1 MKRGL
6 FLSALTVCGLALP
19 LMFANTNKTQAVTI
33 TDDGEYALVM
43 SPKQS
48 DTDATING
56 SKEGKVLKFN
66 FDIGEDS
73 VELSELTQGITPYN
87 GENEFSGWA
96 LSSIDSTPAPG
107 DTILKKEDFS
117 SKGEFE
123 GIEYEKGKI
132 IYALFN
138 GNQLQGSETY
148 SIVFDASGG
157 KISGKDK
164 HSLGGKISEFQKIDL
179 SQYVPQ
185 RDGYTFCDWG
195 IMEIFNGNPK
205 GEIITSIDKN
215 YLEDYHLKNGDC
227 NLTIYALYKSNHFYG
242 PDENGNIYN
251 PDIPS
256 DQRPDSYVLILDA
269 NGGTIDG
276 ELTKM
281 YDYDNGGIDD
291 HAMPIFHYKPEERS
305 GYKFKGWNSEKN
317 GSGKH
322 YDFIEQRNWR
332 MNESG
337 FDRQEKNDIG
347 CYTYLTLYA
356 DWEKEPGKDD
366 NNNPEKT
373 VTEISSSS
381 GIKGS
386 VQFLYETENN
396 YTLEI
401 RKLDIPKELADKNVK
416 FLVDINLLRNGQ
428 EIAEV
433 NGRPLKIKLE
443 IPEELRSYNNY
454 QVVYIGRVGQIKET
468 LPATLKDGY
477 IIFETSHLSQYG
489 VVATNVEE
497 NTPNG
502 EKGSSEEENGNNSN
516 EANKTNETDE
526 SSKTSDNSEN
536 SENPLTGDAITT
548 AITLFT
554 VASFGISAFPLL
566 RKKK

>member
-6 FLSALTVCGLALP
+6 LLSAFTVCGLALP
-19 LMFANTNKTQAVTI
+19 LMFTNTNKAQAVTI
-33 TDDGEYALVM
+33 TDNGEYALVM
-43 SPKQS
+43 QVKNS

-66 FDIGEDS
+66 FDSGEES
-73 VELSELTQGITPYN
+73 VKLSDLTQGITPYN
-87 GENEFSGWA
+87 GKNEFSGWA
-96 LSSIDSTPAPG
+96 LSSSDSTPAPE
-107 DTILKKEDFS
+107 DAILKKDDFS
-117 SKGEFE
+117 LRGELE

-148 SIVFDASGG
+148 AIVLDASGG
-157 KISGKDK
+157 KINGEDK
-164 HSLGGKISEFQKIDL
+164 YFSEGKISDFQTMDL
-179 SQYVPQ
+179 TKYIAQ

-195 IMEIFNGNPK
+195 RTEIFNGNPR
-205 GEIITSIDKN
+205 GEIITSIDKD
-215 YLEDYHLKNGDC
+215 YLENYYLKNGDC

-256 DQRPDSYVLILDA
+256 DQRLPSYVLILDA
-269 NGGTIDG
+269 NGGTID
-276 ELTKM
+276 EETSKR
-281 YDYDNGGIDD
+281 YDYDDGGNNY
-291 HAMPIFHYKPEERS
+291 AMPIFHYKPGRS
-305 GYKFKGWNSEKN
+305 GYKFKGWNSKKN

-332 MNESG
+332 MNEG
-337 FDRQEKNDIG
+337 DFDRQEKNDRG

-401 RKLDIPKELADKNVK
+401 LKLDIPKELADKNVK
-416 FLVDINLLRNGQ
+416 FLVDINLLCNGQ

-454 QVVYIGRVGQIKET
+454 QVVYIGRAGQIKET

-526 SSKTSDNSEN
+526 SSKISEASEI

>member
-33 TDDGEYALVM
+33 TDNGEYALVM

-56 SKEGKVLKFN
+56 SKEGKILKFN
-66 FDIGEDS
+66 FDIDEDS
-73 VELSELTQGITPYN
+73 VELFELTQGITPYN

-96 LSSIDSTPAPG
+96 LSSSDSTPAPG

-117 SKGEFE
+117 SKGKLE

-138 GNQLQGSETY
+138 GNQLQDSETY
-148 SIVFDASGG
+148 GIVLNASGG
-157 KISGKDK
+157 KINGKD
-164 HSLGGKISEFQKIDL
+164 SYFSSGKISDFQTMDL
-179 SQYVPQ
+179 SQYIPQ

-195 IMEIFNGNPK
+195 RTEIFNGNPR
-205 GEIITSIDKN
+205 GEIITSIDKD
-215 YLEDYHLKNGDC
+215 YLENYYLKNGNC
-227 NLTIYALYKSNHFYG
+227 NLTLYALYKSNNFYG

-256 DQRPDSYVLILDA
+256 DQRLPSYVLILDA
-269 NGGTIDG
+269 NGGTID
-276 ELTKM
+276 EETSKR
-281 YDYDNGGIDD
+281 YDYDDGGNNY
-291 HAMPIFHYKPEERS
+291 AMPIFHYKPGRS
-305 GYKFKGWNSEKN
+305 GYKFKGWNSKKD
-317 GSGKH
+317 GTGKH
-322 YDFIEQRNWR
+322 YDLIQQENWR
-332 MNESG
+332 TDG
-337 FDRQEKNDIG
+337 GDFDRDLLKNTG
-347 CYTYLTLYA
+347 HYYTYLTLYA
-356 DWEKEPGKDD
+356 TWEGTPIDDDD
-366 NNNPEKT
+366 NTEESGK
-373 VTEISSSS
+373 EISSITD
-381 GIKGS
+381 IKGS

-416 FLVDINLLRNGQ
+416 FLVDINLLCNGQ

-526 SSKTSDNSEN
+526 SSKTSDDSEN